1 MFNKFQC
8 HYKLTLQWFEKDQPM
23 QAIVTDPIT
32 IQFNVSKALFQ
43 STNVA
48 KITVINMDKSVRD
61 CIYQDRLV
69 FDKTKAKMLT
79 LEAGYGEK
87 LTLICLGFIQECYSE
102 RQGVDFIT
110 NIEVLDPDIL
120 SEYTS
125 VTFQAGTTFE
135 EAYKYLASQFPN
147 LQQGERGELV
157 GTFQTPTVFEG
168 NSFVAINRLTGGHTF
183 IDNGKLNTLNDNETL
198 TDYGAYLIES
208 DTGLLETPKRR
219 EAILEINML
228 FEPSLRLG
236 QMVEIKSETQS
247 RFNGQYKING
257 ITHNCTISGA
267 EGGTRTTSIQLV
279 YLDYLTNSNINLTSN
294 PSGKGPSRVV
304 NNKVEPLNSKI
315 SSDVNSTYKYIQD
328 NNGKAPNSVLN
339 KILGIRWSD
348 LIGHN
353 NRDNERLAE
362 LTKQKLSNCEA
373 ITNRLAEFC
382 NTYFNG
388 KKVTITSGWRSIPN
402 NKREGGVSNSQHL
415 TGRAI
420 DFKIAGVSAGT
431 VYRTAVNSKMF
442 SYVGKYNTWTHIDVR
457 S

>member
-247 RFNGQYKING
+247 RFNGQ
-257 ITHNCTISGA
+257 
-267 EGGTRTTSIQLV
+267 
-279 YLDYLTNSNINLTSN
+279 
-294 PSGKGPSRVV
+294 
-304 NNKVEPLNSKI
+304 
-315 SSDVNSTYKYIQD
+315 
-328 NNGKAPNSVLN
+328 
-339 KILGIRWSD
+339 
-348 LIGHN
+348 
-353 NRDNERLAE
+353 
-362 LTKQKLSNCEA
+362 
-373 ITNRLAEFC
+373 
-382 NTYFNG
+382 
-388 KKVTITSGWRSIPN
+388 
-402 NKREGGVSNSQHL
+402 
-415 TGRAI
+415 
-420 DFKIAGVSAGT
+420 
-431 VYRTAVNSKMF
+431 
-442 SYVGKYNTWTHIDVR
+442 
-457 S
+457 